1 MSHGIPCAV
10 CGWNETAHMFP
21 AEYPQCAHPY
31 VSQCDVPLSSEPQ
44 SGALADK
51 AEHQKDND

>member
-10 CGWNETAHMFP
+10 CGWIETAHAFP

-31 VSQCDVPLSSEPQ
+31 VSQCDVIDEPDDEQ
-44 SGALADK
+44 QPADH
-51 AEHQKDND
+51 E